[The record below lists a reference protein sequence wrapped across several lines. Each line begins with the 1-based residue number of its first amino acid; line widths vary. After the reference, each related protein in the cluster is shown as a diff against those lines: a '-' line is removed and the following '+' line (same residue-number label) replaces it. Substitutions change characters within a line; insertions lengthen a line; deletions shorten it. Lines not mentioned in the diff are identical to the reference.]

1 MKKKIAQTNEQSFK
15 SLLKDLHQ
23 VELAILRERI
33 LKIMDLTLDDIK
45 RNSKDWEKAIVQP
58 NVFMNLNE
66 KIQKHLGL

>member
-33 LKIMDLTLDDIK
+33 LKVMELTILDIEE
-45 RNSKDWEKAIVQP
+45 NP
-58 NVFMNLNE
+58 
-66 KIQKHLGL
+66 KIGKKQLYNRIFL